1 MKKLLLLTLS
11 VMMGFSVLFAQQ
23 KVTGRVTAAEDGAPL
38 AYVTVIATG
47 TSVTTQS
54 NEDGEYS
61 INVPAG
67 ATSLT
72 FSFVGMQTVTV
83 ALEGRILVNVE
94 MSTDAVAL
102 EDVIVVAYGVVR
114 PEAKTGSV
122 TSLTGE
128 GISEAPVTS
137 VDKMLA
143 GKMAGVTITS
153 SSGQPGASSNIRIR
167 GTSSIN
173 AGSEPLWVVDG
184 IPVMQGDQSY
194 FTNTSNAI
202 AAINPNDI
210 ESITVL
216 KDAAAASVYGSR
228 AANGVILV
236 TTKGGKE
243 GKARFTARAK
253 YGISWL
259 GSDNPDFGIM
269 NAEQLLGFQR
279 DAIKNAG
286 LDPDNA
292 NGSYYRPMSLLD
304 KPLTNWMD
312 HFTRLGNMQEYEI
325 NASGGNKRGNYY
337 SSLSYHNNEGVFY
350 GVDYQKFTARV
361 NADYKLTDNLETG
374 VRINTAYTEANDVP
388 MQSLYYSNPAF
399 AGLTILPWTP
409 AYNEDGTHSI
419 DIPENA
425 NSNPRATAEYD
436 DQFEK
441 QYRFQGS
448 MFLQWTPVKGLV
460 LKTNNAFETTVGD
473 GRRYWS
479 PEANDGESTLQ
490 MSKLQYIQMTT
501 SNTISYSNLFADTHS
516 FRILAGQ
523 EAMRNSYNSM
533 YLYSPNVDPAIP
545 YPNTSTATEDEGSY
559 EYNAYTLMSF
569 FGILDYNY
577 DGRYYLQG
585 SLRYD
590 GSSLFGADNKW
601 GLFWSAGASWN
612 IHNEK
617 FMKNAPFVN
626 VLKLRLSY
634 GVNGNN
640 NISTYQ
646 AYGVYAS
653 SQYNGISGMLPSRPA
668 NNNLSWEMNKSWN
681 AGLDFGFFGRLSGSI
696 DAYRRI
702 TTDMLLSKQ
711 VPQTT
716 GFSSNFMNIGE
727 LLNKGIE
734 FQLEGDIIRTRDLTW
749 NLGANIAF
757 NRTEIL
763 NLGDNTE
770 LTYSDS
776 RLKHVVGKSFLTFY
790 LKDYYGVNPVN
801 GEALWVT
808 EDGSLSNNYN
818 NGRYIY
824 AGSPEPKFT
833 GGFNTSLS
841 WKGLSLSAFFE
852 FKGGNKVLIVENRY
866 VQGDG
871 SQMSMNQL
879 ASELNY
885 WKQPGDTGVG
895 PKPIAGNSSNSYTF
909 ASTRWLENGDYM
921 RIKDITLSYSL
932 PSSVTKKLNMSNVK
946 IYVSGLNI
954 YTFHDV
960 NWWDPERGISGMGTG
975 VYPMTKTFIGGLEIS
990 F

>member
-1 MKKLLLLTLS
+1 
-11 VMMGFSVLFAQQ
+11 
-23 KVTGRVTAAEDGAPL
+23 
-38 AYVTVIATG
+38 
-47 TSVTTQS
+47 
-54 NEDGEYS
+54 
-61 INVPAG
+61 
-67 ATSLT
+67 
-72 FSFVGMQTVTV
+72 
-83 ALEGRILVNVE
+83 
-94 MSTDAVAL
+94 
-102 EDVIVVAYGVVR
+102 
-114 PEAKTGSV
+114 
-122 TSLTGE
+122 
-128 GISEAPVTS
+128 
-137 VDKMLA
+137 
-143 GKMAGVTITS
+143 
-153 SSGQPGASSNIRIR
+153 
-167 GTSSIN
+167 
-173 AGSEPLWVVDG
+173 
-184 IPVMQGDQSY
+184 
-194 FTNTSNAI
+194 
-202 AAINPNDI
+202 
-210 ESITVL
+210 
-216 KDAAAASVYGSR
+216 
-228 AANGVILV
+228 
-236 TTKGGKE
+236 
-243 GKARFTARAK
+243 
-253 YGISWL
+253 
-259 GSDNPDFGIM
+259 
-269 NAEQLLGFQR
+269 
-279 DAIKNAG
+279 
-286 LDPDNA
+286 
-292 NGSYYRPMSLLD
+292 
-304 KPLTNWMD
+304 
-312 HFTRLGNMQEYEI
+312 
-325 NASGGNKRGNYY
+325 
-337 SSLSYHNNEGVFY
+337 
-350 GVDYQKFTARV
+350 
-361 NADYKLTDNLETG
+361 
-374 VRINTAYTEANDVP
+374 
-388 MQSLYYSNPAF
+388 
-399 AGLTILPWTP
+399 
-409 AYNEDGTHSI
+409 
-419 DIPENA
+419 
-425 NSNPRATAEYD
+425 
-436 DQFEK
+436 
-441 QYRFQGS
+441 
-448 MFLQWTPVKGLV
+448 
-460 LKTNNAFETTVGD
+460 
-473 GRRYWS
+473 
-479 PEANDGESTLQ
+479 
-490 MSKLQYIQMTT
+490 
-501 SNTISYSNLFADTHS
+501 
-516 FRILAGQ
+516 
-523 EAMRNSYNSM
+523 
-533 YLYSPNVDPAIP
+533 LYSPNVDPAIP

-559 EYNAYTLMSF
+559 GYSAYTLMSF